1 MGAAPAISHGN
12 HCAGEDIPAVI
23 HDPTRRF
30 RLKPFALK
38 PHALA
43 AALLLCAPFAHA
55 GAQEAAQP
63 ANHVPGGR
71 IPQLQGDI
79 AIDGKLDD
87 AAWQGA
93 LVQEVAYEI
102 QPGDNTAAPVK
113 TIARIGYTADA
124 LYVSFRATDPD
135 PSQIRAHLRDRDAA
149 FNDDWVGVF
158 MDTFNDNRRG
168 YELIV
173 NPLGVQA
180 DLLRDETNADNQE
193 DASWDGL
200 WESAGQLTEEGYV
213 VEIRVPFSTLRFPR
227 GGGDQTW
234 GISLFRNYPRDKRH
248 QLTSHKVP
256 RDSNCFQCE
265 WGKYAGLAGAQ
276 QGRNLDVVPTLTMG
290 KTQARDA
297 AGTAWKSGDSAIEPG
312 VDVSWAPSPAMTLNA
327 TLNPDFSQVETDQL
341 QLDINNSFALFYQEK
356 RPFFL
361 EGADYFTSQFDVL
374 YTRQIA
380 DPDFGVRVT
389 GRTGSGA
396 YGAFVARD
404 ASTLVLVPGVQGSGF
419 EQLGQKANVAVG
431 RYRHDINTH
440 ASIGV
445 IGTFRAGDD
454 YANNVAGVDAR
465 WQQGAHT
472 ATAQFLHSQ
481 SEYPAGI
488 VATYKDELGDDA
500 TPSGNAWRA
509 EYEFSNRSWGFNL
522 QHEDID
528 PGFRA
533 DLGFIGMVGYDK
545 SLVGGEHS
553 WFRDDAAFNKINLYA
568 DWDITHR
575 YDGQLLE
582 REFEAQVTVQGPMQS
597 SVRLH
602 GMTRVAYWNGRLFD
616 EHYADINAS
625 VRPNGSLQL
634 GAYVQAGTMI
644 DRRADKTGRRTMLE
658 LFGNANVGRGL
669 ALDWDL
675 LRQTMKRD
683 GGTAFTATVV
693 NAGGSWQFDPRQRLR
708 LTLQG
713 REVKRNQALYA
724 DAVDATARDWAAQLV
739 YSYKRNPRTALYAGA
754 SYGAF
759 MDDDNPQMFGNT
771 RSVFVK
777 LSYGW
782 QP

>member
-1 MGAAPAISHGN
+1 M
-12 HCAGEDIPAVI
+12 
-23 HDPTRRF
+23 
-30 RLKPFALK
+30 K

-43 AALLLCAPFAHA
+43 AALLLCAPFT
-55 GAQEAAQP
+55 GTNAANPP
-63 ANHVPGGR
+63 AADDTDSVSRAPFVPGGR
-71 IPQLQGDI
+71 IPLLRGEI
-79 AIDGKLDD
+79 SIDGNPGE
-87 AAWQGA
+87 AAWQDA
-93 LVQEVAYEI
+93 LVQEIAYDI
-102 QPGDNTAAPVK
+102 QPGDNTPAPVK
-113 TIARIGYTADA
+113 TTVRIGYTADA
-124 LYVSFRATDPD
+124 LYLAFRAMDPD
-135 PSQIRAHLRDRDAA
+135 PARIRAHLRDRDTA

-158 MDTFNDNRRG
+158 LDTFNDHRRG

-180 DLLRDETNADNQE
+180 DLIRDETNSNNQE
-193 DASWDGL
+193 DPSWDGL
-200 WESAGQLTEEGYV
+200 WQSAGRLTADGYD
-213 VEIRVPFSTLRFPR
+213 VELRIPFSTLRFPAA
-227 GGGDQTW
+227 GGDQRW
-234 GISLFRNYPRDKRH
+234 GISLFRNWPRDKRH

-265 WGKYAGLAGAQ
+265 WGKYDGLAGAQ
-276 QGRNLDVVPTLTMG
+276 QGRNLEVVPTLTTG
-290 KTQARDA
+290 KTQTRDD
-297 AGTAWKSGDSAIEPG
+297 AGDAWKSGDTSIEPG

-327 TLNPDFSQVETDQL
+327 TINPDFSQVETDQL

-380 DPDFGVRVT
+380 DPDFGLRVT

-396 YGAFVARD
+396 YGAIIARD
-404 ASTLVLVPGVQGSGF
+404 AAPQVLIPGTQRSSF
-419 EQLGQKANVAVG
+419 MPLDENANVAAA
-431 RYRHDINTH
+431 RYRHDISTDF
-440 ASIGV
+440 SIGA
-445 IGTFRAGDD
+445 IGTFRQGDD
-454 YANNVAGVDAR
+454 YANNMAGADAR
-465 WQQGAHT
+465 WRKGAHT
-472 ATAQFLHSQ
+472 ASAQFLHSQ
-481 SEYPAGI
+481 SEYPDAI
-488 VATYKDELGDDA
+488 ANRYADDLGDDR

-509 EYEFSNRSWGFNL
+509 EYEFSNRNWGFNAS
-522 QHEDID
+522 HEDID

-545 SLVGGEHS
+545 SLIGGEHS

-568 DWDITHR
+568 DWDVTHR

-602 GMTRVAYWNGRLFD
+602 GMTRVAYWKGTLFD
-616 EHYADINAS
+616 ERYADINANF
-625 VRPNGSLQL
+625 RPNGKLQL
-634 GAYVQAGTMI
+634 GAYLQAGTLI
-644 DRRADKTGRRTMLE
+644 DRGANKTGRRTMLE
-658 LFGNANVGRGL
+658 VFGNANIARGI
-669 ALDWDL
+669 AVDWDIVHQ
-675 LRQTMKRD
+675 RMRRD
-683 GGTAFTATVV
+683 GGTAFKTTLV

-713 REVKRNQALYA
+713 SEVQRDQALYA
-724 DAVDATARDWAAQLV
+724 TAVNESARDWAAQVV
-739 YSYKRNPRTALYAGA
+739 YSYKLNPRTALYAGA

-759 MDDDNPQMFGNT
+759 MDDDHRELFGNT

>member
-1 MGAAPAISHGN
+1 MNP
-12 HCAGEDIPAVI
+12 P
-23 HDPTRRF
+23 
-30 RLKPFALK
+30 ALK
-38 PHALA
+38 PLASKRHALA
-43 AALLLCAPFAHA
+43 AALLLCAPFAQ
-55 GAQEAAQP
+55 AQQAAAP
-63 ANHVPGGR
+63 TDTANYIPGGR
-71 IPQLQGDI
+71 IPQLQGGI

-87 AAWQGA
+87 AAWNDA
-93 LVQEVAYEI
+93 LVQEIAYEN
-102 QPGDNTAAPVK
+102 QPGDNTPAPVK
-113 TIARIGYTADA
+113 TTVRIGYTADA
-124 LYVSFRATDPD
+124 IYFAFHASDPD
-135 PSQIRAHLRDRDAA
+135 PAAIRAHLRDRDAA

-200 WESAGQLTEEGYV
+200 WESAGRLTADGYD
-213 VEIRVPFSTLRFPR
+213 VEIRVPFSTLRFPT
-227 GGGDQTW
+227 GGGDQRW
-234 GISLFRNYPRDKRH
+234 GISLYRNYPRDKRH
-248 QLTSHKVP
+248 QLASHKVP

-265 WGKYAGLAGAQ
+265 WGEYDGMAGAQ
-276 QGRNLDVVPTLTMG
+276 QGRNLEVVPTLTMG
-290 KTQARDA
+290 KPQYRDA
-297 AGTAWKSGDSAIEPG
+297 AGEPWKSGDSSIEPG
-312 VDVSWAPSPAMTLNA
+312 IDVSWAPSPAMTLNA

-380 DPDFGVRVT
+380 DPDFGARVT

-404 ASTLVLVPGVQGSGF
+404 ASTLLLVPGVQGSGF
-419 EQLGQKANVAVG
+419 EQLDQKANVAVG

-445 IGTFRAGDD
+445 IGTFRDGDA
-454 YANNVAGVDAR
+454 YSNSVAGVDAR

-481 SEYPAGI
+481 SEYPADI
-488 VATYKDELGDDA
+488 VDIYKDELGSDA
-500 TPSGNAWRA
+500 TPSGNAWQA
-509 EYEFSNRSWGFNL
+509 EYRFGNRNWGFNL

-545 SLVGGEHS
+545 SLLGGQRM
-553 WFRDDAAFNKINLYA
+553 WYRDGKAFERISLYA

-575 YDGQLLE
+575 FDGQLLE
-582 REFEAQVTVQGPMQS
+582 REFEAQVGVNGPMQS
-597 SVRLH
+597 FIRLH

-616 EHYADINAS
+616 ERYVDLNANF
-625 VRPNGSLQL
+625 RPNGNWQL

-644 DRRADKTGRRTMLE
+644 DRDADRTGHRTMVE
-658 LFGNANVGRGL
+658 LYGNTNIGRGI
-669 ALDWDL
+669 AMDWDVI
-675 LRQTMKRD
+675 RQQMKRN

-693 NAGGSWQFDPRQRLR
+693 NGGGSWQFDPRQRLR

-713 REVKRNQALYA
+713 SEVTRNQALY
-724 DAVDATARDWAAQLV
+724 VGTVNETARDWAAQAV
-739 YSYKRNPRTALYAGA
+739 YSYKINPRTALYAGA

-759 MDDDNPQMFGNT
+759 MDDDNPDLFGNT
-771 RSVFVK
+771 RSVFLK